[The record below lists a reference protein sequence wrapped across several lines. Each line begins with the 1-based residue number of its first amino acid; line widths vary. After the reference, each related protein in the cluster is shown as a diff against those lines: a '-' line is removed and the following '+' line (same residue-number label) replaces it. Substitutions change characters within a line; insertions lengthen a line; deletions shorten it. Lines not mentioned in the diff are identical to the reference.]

1 MSDMY
6 TTEGVSQI
14 ATITELRSETAEVLE
29 AAKAS
34 AGGVMIQKNNQPE
47 GALISWEVYK
57 QLKANGAF
65 DEIDG

>member
-14 ATITELRSETAEVLE
+14 ATITELRSETAELLE
-29 AAKAS
+29 AAKAN